1 MKKIS
6 STTDEAAFNGE
17 LHGELYSPEYAVH
30 INTEE
35 EKLIRKDDKNEEQQ
49 IEKGQQQQQG
59 DLYSPGRVIQ
69 TSVSSQQKNKH
80 DDSDEVE
87 EAAEGRDVE
96 KANGVGRTKKL
107 RRPLSK
113 L

>member
-1 MKKIS
+1 MNKIS
-6 STTDEAAFNGE
+6 STTDEAAYNGE

-35 EKLIRKDDKNEEQQ
+35 KLRQDEKNEE
-49 IEKGQQQQQG
+49 QG
-59 DLYSPGRVIQ
+59 DLYSPGGGIQ

-80 DDSDEVE
+80 DSDEVE
-87 EAAEGRDVE
+87 EAAVGRDIK

-107 RRPLSK
+107 SRPLPK